1 MWYSNRRRCGAWPL
15 FFSPCCRFA
24 PVLGLGLL
32 RRPDGCCRSPARY
45 LAGFSSLGWLAGCSP
60 GSLSFYFR
68 AACFLAGCLGFYASF
83 PPGKGR
89 GFLRLAWRY
98 GRRFWRRSLPLPMV
112 FPWRWGHG
120 VRLYLLGWFAIL
132 EVLVLKSRVSPFLLV
147 SSLLAWCLEFW
158 APVPVAP
165 LPRGALW
172 FFSSFL
178 WSSRAPPDIWP
189 RASVSLLAFDL
200 LVAWSL
206 RLWGDPCLGV
216 QWLSFRGAGVVSFAS
231 SC

>member
-1 MWYSNRRRCGAWPL
+1 MVSEA
-15 FFSPCCRFA
+15 
-24 PVLGLGLL
+24 GLAVRVSLL
-32 RRPDGCCRSPARY
+32 
-45 LAGFSSLGWLAGCSP
+45 
-60 GSLSFYFR
+60 
-68 AACFLAGCLGFYASF
+68 AA
-83 PPGKGR
+83 
-89 GFLRLAWRY
+89 
-98 GRRFWRRSLPLPMV
+98 SLPLPMV

-132 EVLVLKSRVSPFLLV
+132 EVLVLKSRVSPFLMV

-158 APVPVAP
+158 APGPVAP
-165 LPRGALW
+165 LPRGGPLVLQ
-172 FFSSFL
+172 FVM

-206 RLWGDPCLGV
+206 RLWGDSCLGV

>member
-1 MWYSNRRRCGAWPL
+1 MWGLAPFLLALLPFRPRSGVGSASAALTGVVVHLRDTWRGFPRWVGLLAALLEVYLSIFEQLVSWQGASASTPL
-15 FFSPCCRFA
+15 FPR
-24 PVLGLGLL
+24 
-32 RRPDGCCRSPARY
+32 
-45 LAGFSSLGWLAGCSP
+45 
-60 GSLSFYFR
+60 
-68 AACFLAGCLGFYASF
+68 
-83 PPGKGR
+83 GKGR

-165 LPRGALW
+165 PSEGGPLVLQ
-172 FFSSFL
+172 FVL